1 MSDMRNEP
9 ILISTAT
16 QRNWDKLNTKSTK
29 RLKHRANKS
38 LSDKHIVPENY
49 IHLNG
54 LDSLVIQVLECPY
67 TDEDIFYCLCMEKL
81 RFIHES
87 ANVQRFIS
95 EYKRDNNI
103 QFDIPNNILADA
115 NTDWLGYLYQSK
127 TPEGRRNLQGQY
139 YTNYR
144 VVKDMFGDYI
154 LQAKESF
161 FDPCCGTGAFLMNA
175 GAISLSQLYGIDN
188 DGIAVMIAKAN
199 LIALYPDDKVY
210 PNIFCEDYL
219 ENLCSPKSKLQEMRF
234 DYIYTNPPWGTS
246 RTKEYH
252 SEIIHS
258 GERASL
264 FFVKAFN
271 QLKNGGKM
279 SFLMPSSILKV
290 NTHLDLRSYIMEKTK
305 IEGISIYNE
314 RFNGVFTDYFSIT
327 VSHTESSGIQ
337 SYYVRKGEQTI
348 WISKIIEDELNE
360 IELNSSDDQEILAII
375 EAKGSH
381 NLSNSIWALGVVTG
395 DNKKKLKKEKIEG
408 YEAIY
413 TGKDIGRYSLRNP
426 SNYIYYDRRQLQQ
439 CAKDEYYR
447 CPEKLVYKF
456 ISKTPCFTYDNQASL
471 FLNSAN
477 ILIPQIPGMSIKT
490 VLSFLN
496 SEVMAYYYSKRFTDI
511 KTLKGN
517 LMKLPFPKVTKQ
529 QDEELTE
536 LVDRA
541 LNGENGYDEKIDKYI
556 YSIYGLSPAI
566 VNRIKKELYGNT
578 NVSA

>member
-16 QRNWDKLNTKSTK
+16 QRNWDKLNTESTK

-38 LSDKHIVPENY
+38 LSDKHIVPEDY

-54 LDSLVIQVLECPY
+54 LDSLVNQVLECPY

-139 YTNYR
+139 YTNYK

-175 GAISLSQLYGIDN
+175 GAITLSQLYGVDN
-188 DGIAVMIAKAN
+188 DEIAVMIAKAN
-199 LIALYPDDKVY
+199 LIALYPDDKEY

-219 ENLCSPKSKLQEMRF
+219 ENSVSSNSRLQEMKF

-246 RTKEYH
+246 RTKKYH

-264 FFVKAFN
+264 FFVKAFE
-271 QLKNGGKM
+271 QLKKGGLM
-279 SFLMPSSILKV
+279 SFLMPSSLLKV
-290 NTHLDLRSYIMEKTK
+290 KTHQDFRSFIMKKTK
-305 IEGISIYNE
+305 LEGISIYSE

-327 VSHTESSGIQ
+327 VSHTESNAVQ
-337 SYYVRKGEQTI
+337 SYYVKNGEQTV
-348 WISKIIEDELNE
+348 WISKLVENDSND
-360 IELNSSDDQEILAII
+360 IELNSSDDQEILNMI
-375 EAKGSH
+375 EAQGSD
-381 NLSNSIWALGVVTG
+381 NLANSIWALGIVTG
-395 DNKKKLKKEKIEG
+395 DNKKKLKKEKTEG

-413 TGKDIGRYSLRNP
+413 TGKDIGRYSLRKP
-426 SNYIYYDRRQLQQ
+426 SNYIYYDRGQLQQ

-447 CPEKLVYKF
+447 CHEKLVYKF
-456 ISKTPCFTYDNQASL
+456 ISRTPCFTYDNQSSL

-477 ILIPQIPGMSIKT
+477 ILIPRIPGMSIKT

-496 SEVMAYYYSKRFTDI
+496 SEVMAYYYAKRFTDI
-511 KTLKGN
+511 KILKGN

-529 QDEELTE
+529 QDKDLSE
-536 LVDRA
+536 LVDRV
-541 LNGENGYDEKIDKYI
+541 LNGDNESNEKIDKYI
-556 YSIYGLSPAI
+556 YSLYGFSPAI

>member
-1 MSDMRNEP
+1 MRDEP

-16 QRNWDKLNTKSTK
+16 QRNWDKLNTESTK

-38 LSDKHIVPENY
+38 RSDKHIVPENY
-49 IHLNG
+49 IHADG

-139 YTNYR
+139 YTNPM
-144 VVKDMFGDYI
+144 VIKDMFGDYK
-154 LQAKESF
+154 LQAEESF
-161 FDPCCGTGAFLMNA
+161 FDPCCGTGAFLMNT
-175 GAISLSQLYGIDN
+175 GATSLSQLYGIDN

-199 LIALYPDDKVY
+199 LIALYPDDKDY

-219 ENLCSPKSKLQEMRF
+219 ENSGSSKSRLQELRF
-234 DYIYTNPPWGTS
+234 DYIYTNPPWGIS

-264 FFVKAFN
+264 FFVKAFG
-271 QLKNGGKM
+271 QLKNGGKL
-279 SFLMPSSILKV
+279 SFLMPSSLLKV
-290 NTHLDLRSYIMEKTK
+290 NTHQDFRSYIMEKTK

-314 RFNGVFTDYFSIT
+314 RFNGVFTDYFSIR
-327 VSHTESSGIQ
+327 VSNTELSGIQ
-337 SYYVRKGEQTI
+337 SYYVKKGEQTI
-348 WISKIIEDELNE
+348 WISKTIEDNLND
-360 IELNSSDDQEILAII
+360 IELNSSDDQEILALI
-375 EAKGSH
+375 EAKGNE
-381 NLSNSIWALGVVTG
+381 NLANSIWALGIVTG

-456 ISKTPCFTYDNQASL
+456 ISKTPCFTYDNQSSL

>member
-1 MSDMRNEP
+1 MRDEP

-16 QRNWDKLNTKSTK
+16 QRNWDKLNTESTK

-38 LSDKHIVPENY
+38 RSDKHIVPENY
-49 IHLNG
+49 IHADG
-54 LDSLVIQVLECPY
+54 LDSLITQVLQSPY
-67 TDEDIFYCLCMEKL
+67 NDEDIFYCLCMEKL
-81 RFIHES
+81 RFLHES

-103 QFDIPNNILADA
+103 QFDIPNNILTDAD
-115 NTDWLGYLYQSK
+115 TDWLGYLYQTK
-127 TPEGRRNLQGQY
+127 TPEGQRNLQGQY
-139 YTNYR
+139 YTNPM
-144 VVKDMFGDYI
+144 VIKDMFGDYK
-154 LQAKESF
+154 LQAEESF

-175 GAISLSQLYGIDN
+175 GATSLSQLYGIDN

-199 LIALYPDDKVY
+199 LIALYPDDKDY

-219 ENLCSPKSKLQEMRF
+219 ENSGSSKSRLQELRF
-234 DYIYTNPPWGTS
+234 DYIYTNPPWGIS

-264 FFVKAFN
+264 FFVKAFG
-271 QLKNGGKM
+271 QLKNGGKL
-279 SFLMPSSILKV
+279 SFLMPSSLLKV
-290 NTHLDLRSYIMEKTK
+290 NTHQDFRSYIMEKTK

-314 RFNGVFTDYFSIT
+314 RFNGVFTDYFSIR
-327 VSHTESSGIQ
+327 VSNTELSGIQ
-337 SYYVRKGEQTI
+337 SYYVKKGEQTI
-348 WISKIIEDELNE
+348 WISKTIEDNLND
-360 IELNSSDDQEILAII
+360 IELNSSDDQEILAMI
-375 EAKGSH
+375 EAKGTE
-381 NLSNSIWALGVVTG
+381 NLANSIWALGIVTG
-395 DNKKKLKKEKIEG
+395 DNKKKLKKEKIDG

-426 SNYIYYDRRQLQQ
+426 SNYIFYDRGQLQQ

-456 ISKTPCFTYDNQASL
+456 ISKTPCFTYDNQSSL

>member
-1 MSDMRNEP
+1 
-9 ILISTAT
+9 
-16 QRNWDKLNTKSTK
+16 
-29 RLKHRANKS
+29 
-38 LSDKHIVPENY
+38 
-49 IHLNG
+49 
-54 LDSLVIQVLECPY
+54 
-67 TDEDIFYCLCMEKL
+67 
-81 RFIHES
+81 
-87 ANVQRFIS
+87 
-95 EYKRDNNI
+95 
-103 QFDIPNNILADA
+103 
-115 NTDWLGYLYQSK
+115 
-127 TPEGRRNLQGQY
+127 
-139 YTNYR
+139 
-144 VVKDMFGDYI
+144 
-154 LQAKESF
+154 
-161 FDPCCGTGAFLMNA
+161 
-175 GAISLSQLYGIDN
+175 
-188 DGIAVMIAKAN
+188 
-199 LIALYPDDKVY
+199 
-210 PNIFCEDYL
+210 
-219 ENLCSPKSKLQEMRF
+219 MRF

-246 RTKEYH
+246 RTQKYH

-279 SFLMPSSILKV
+279 SFLMPSSLLKV

-348 WISKIIEDELNE
+348 WISKIIEDKLNE

-375 EAKGSH
+375 EAKGSY

-541 LNGENGYDEKIDKYI
+541 LNGENGYDEKIDNYI